1 MTKHNIVHIE
11 IPAVNTTKAGKFYQD
26 LFGWTIT
33 REESMDYT
41 MWEPAEG
48 PGGGFNPLGDD
59 VKPGDI
65 LIYIDSDDIET
76 DLKRVEALGGKL
88 IAPKRE
94 IPGVGWFGIF
104 KDPTGNTLALYT
116 SKNPEYNK

>member
-65 LIYIDSDDIET
+65 LVYVDSDDIET
-76 DLKRVEALGGKL
+76 DLKRVEALGGKV

-116 SKNPEYNK
+116 SKNPSYNK